1 MSSDLSDEA
10 LEFLQRMGED
20 QDIWNPDPSEMPFQ
34 LTEVTDRQ
42 LMAPEYRGSSGML
55 YVTQSSCEIV
65 DEFGR
70 PTVIGKCHR
79 QLWYK
84 KKGFIGEP
92 WDAVSLRRMNY
103 GVWIED
109 ALQDQWK
116 KAGIYVQNNVK
127 LRAHEYNVSG
137 EIDAIVFDTAKQH
150 PVIVE
155 VKSGYGYTFNKNVFG
170 KSNHLYPEGMPHMD
184 YIMQV
189 MWYLHLREKIEQV
202 HGESP
207 YALIY
212 YIDRADCRDK
222 QFVVELSDGYEGE
235 AVVKTATGKMIVPN
249 PNYSQD
255 NRYCKTDAEVR
266 PIKGLTM
273 ERIIDRFAELEHKL
287 AQDEPP
293 EREYFLRYPEP
304 LADDLFQLGQLS
316 KSRYDQYNLSRNE
329 PIGDFKCA
337 FCDFSEVCY
346 PQGAQTD
353 ITEDGKLQMRLH
365 RLTDKQAEEFI
376 ESGELP
382 NDSQD

>member
-1 MSSDLSDEA
+1 MPSDLTDDA
-10 LEFLQRMGED
+10 LDFLKRMGED
-20 QDIWNPDPSEMPFQ
+20 QDIWNPDPSELPLQ
-34 LTEVTDRQ
+34 LTEVSDHQ
-42 LMAPEYRGSSGML
+42 LIAPEYRGSSGMF

-70 PTVIGKCHR
+70 PNLIGKCHR

-84 KKGFIGEP
+84 KKGFKSEP
-92 WDAVSLRRMNY
+92 WDAVSLRRMTY

-127 LRAHEYNVSG
+127 LRAHQYNVSG
-137 EIDAIVFDTAKQH
+137 EIDAIVFDENKKH

-189 MWYLHLREKIEQV
+189 MWYLHLRENIEKV

-212 YIDRADCRDK
+212 YIDRSDCRDK
-222 QFVVELSDGYEGE
+222 QFVIELSEGYEGA
-235 AVVKTATGKMIVPN
+235 AVVKTGTGKMIIPN

-255 NRYCKTDAEVR
+255 NRFCKKDVEVN
-266 PIKGLTM
+266 PVKGLTM
-273 ERIIDRFAELEHKL
+273 ERIIKRFSELESKL
-287 AQDEPP
+287 KQDEPP

-304 LADDLFQLGQLS
+304 LADELFEIGQMS
-316 KSRYDQYNLSRNE
+316 KSRYDKFNYSKNE
-329 PIGDFKCA
+329 PIGDFKCG
-337 FCDFSEVCY
+337 FCDFSETCY
-346 PQGAQTD
+346 PKGAQTD
-353 ITEDGKLQMRLH
+353 ISKDRALQMRLN
-365 RLTDKQAEEFI
+365 RLTDEEADSFI
-376 ESGELP
+376 ASGVLP
-382 NDSQD
+382 NDTQG